1 VNTRTHNKDSLLI
14 VYDADHIQHPGSHLF
29 DADDWEQQGALVGE
43 AEGRGKVL
51 FLETAFGAAVLRQY
65 LRGGWAAM
73 VSRDRYLFSGFE
85 TSRPVLEYKVLEQLA
100 AAGLPV
106 PEPLAAMCVRDG
118 RFYSGWL
125 MTRRIM
131 GVTPLAD
138 LIESHRGDQELWQKT
153 GACIRRFHDFGLVH
167 ADLNARNILV
177 DEGGRVFLIDF
188 DRARLIKGQSRAFQ
202 RNLQRLHRSLR
213 KFWPKPHMRQLES
226 CWMQLLAGYDN
237 GNTSP

>member
-1 VNTRTHNKDSLLI
+1 MNTRTHNEDSLLI
-14 VYDADHIQHPGSHLF
+14 VYDADRIQHPGSHLF
-29 DADDWEQQGALVGE
+29 DVSHWEQQGALAGE
-43 AEGRGKVL
+43 AEGRGTVL
-51 FLETAFGAAVLRQY
+51 FLETSFGPAVLRQY
-65 LRGGWAAM
+65 LRGGWAAK

-85 TSRPVLEYKVLEQLA
+85 SSRPVMEYNALEQLS

-106 PEPLAAMCVRDG
+106 PEPLAAMCVNDG

-125 MTRRIM
+125 MTRRIID
-131 GVTPLAD
+131 VTPLAD

-177 DEGGRVFLIDF
+177 GEDGRVSLIDF
-188 DRARLIKGQSRAFQ
+188 DRARMIKGQSRAFQ

-213 KFWPKPHMRQLES
+213 KLWPKSHLRQLEP
-226 CWMQLLAGYDN
+226 CWTQLLAGYD
-237 GNTSP
+237 GGSTTP